1 MKPENK
7 IDPMGENFRY
17 ESNEVYSRVR
27 CLPVDSRRSE
37 HAQYGLHQI
46 NRKIYEEE
54 AYLGKENGQ

>member
-1 MKPENK
+1 MSFYHLMKPENK

-37 HAQYGLHQI
+37 HAQ
-46 NRKIYEEE
+46 
-54 AYLGKENGQ
+54 